1 VPGSG
6 WPISATTTPS
16 CCREREVSTKA
27 KVEITNKLKV
37 ALEGEVKLPGNVTVK
52 VELYGSFLRKYPGDE
67 APKTGIEG
75 GLVLSVPF

>member
-1 VPGSG
+1 M
-6 WPISATTTPS
+6 
-16 CCREREVSTKA
+16 
-27 KVEITNKLKV
+27 EITNKLKV